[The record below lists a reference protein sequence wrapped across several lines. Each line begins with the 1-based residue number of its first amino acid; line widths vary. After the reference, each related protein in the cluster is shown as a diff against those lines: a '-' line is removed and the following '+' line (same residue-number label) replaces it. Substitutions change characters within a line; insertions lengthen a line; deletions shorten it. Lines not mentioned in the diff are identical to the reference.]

1 MTPISRNDGPPHAG
15 APDNGATD
23 TADAPFEAFRPRLM
37 ALAYRLLGS
46 RSDAEDVVQEA
57 WLRWHQADRS
67 AIGDLE
73 GWLVTAT
80 TRLGID
86 RLRAARRERTDYT
99 GPWLPEPL
107 TVDLAPGPEEQAD
120 VSSQVSLA
128 FLSLLETLGPEER
141 AAFLLKEVFDYDYTQ
156 IAALLGHTEA
166 NCRQMV
172 HRARTR
178 LQAQR
183 PRFEV
188 TPDRHRLLLERFMV
202 AVQRG
207 DQEAIVG
214 LLDADARLVSD
225 GGGKVYATL
234 RPLHGAERIA
244 RLFWSIARNV
254 TANVE
259 LRIGRVNDE
268 LALLRFHDGHLHSIS
283 TITVDGDRITQVLSV
298 LNPDKL
304 TATVRSGAGESLS

>member
-1 MTPISRNDGPPHAG
+1 MSDPTAADSASTPA
-15 APDNGATD
+15 
-23 TADAPFEAFRPRLM
+23 FEAVRPRLM
-37 ALAYRLLGS
+37 GLAYRLLGS

-67 AIGDLE
+67 AIRDAE

-86 RLRAARRERTDYT
+86 RLRSARSERAAYS

-107 TVDLAPGPEEQAD
+107 TIDEGPGPEDQAD

-128 FLSLLETLGPEER
+128 FLALLEKLGPEER
-141 AAFLLKEVFDYDYTQ
+141 AAFLLREVFDYDYAQ
-156 IAALLGHTEA
+156 VAKLLGQGEA

-178 LQAQR
+178 LQAER
-183 PRFEV
+183 PRFTV
-188 TPDRHRLLLERFMV
+188 TPDRHRQLLERFMQ

-207 DQEAIVG
+207 DQTAIMG
-214 LLDADARLVSD
+214 LLDTDARLVSD
-225 GGGKVYATL
+225 GGGKVTAVL

-244 RLFWSIARNV
+244 RLYGALARHM
-254 TANVE
+254 TAQVE
-259 LRIGRVNDE
+259 LRSGRVNGE
-268 LALLRFHDGHLHSIS
+268 PAILRYHDGRLHSI
-283 TITVDGDRITQVLSV
+283 TTVAIDGDRITQVLSV

-304 TATVRSGAGESLS
+304 PH

>member
-1 MTPISRNDGPPHAG
+1 MTTQSIDS
-15 APDNGATD
+15 TD
-23 TADAPFEAFRPRLM
+23 PVQPFEAVRPRLM
-37 ALAYRLLGS
+37 GLAYRLLGS
-46 RSDAEDVVQEA
+46 RSDAEDVLQEA

-67 AIGDLE
+67 AIRDVE

-86 RLRAARRERTDYT
+86 RLRSVRTERNAYP

-107 TVDLAPGPEEQAD
+107 TVDASPEDLAD

-128 FLSLLETLGPEER
+128 FLSLLEKLGPEER
-141 AAFLLKEVFDYDYTQ
+141 AAFLLKEIFDYDYAQ
-156 IAALLGHTEA
+156 IAGLLGHAEA

-178 LQAQR
+178 LQAER
-183 PRFEV
+183 PRFAV
-188 TPDRHRLLLERFMV
+188 TPDRHRRLLERFMH

-207 DQEAIVG
+207 DREAIVD
-214 LLDADARLVSD
+214 LLDVDARLVSD
-225 GGGKVYATL
+225 GGGKVTATL

-244 RLFWSIARNV
+244 RLFWTLARHL
-254 TANVE
+254 TDRVE
-259 LRIGRVNDE
+259 LRLGHVNGE
-268 LALLRFHDGHLHSIS
+268 LAMLRFHDGHLHSV
-283 TITVDGDRITQVLSV
+283 TTVAIDGDRITQVLSV

-304 TATVRSGAGESLS
+304 PEL

>member
-1 MTPISRNDGPPHAG
+1 MTAQS
-15 APDNGATD
+15 PDSTD
-23 TADAPFEAFRPRLM
+23 PMQSFETVRPRLM
-37 ALAYRLLGS
+37 GLAYRLLGS
-46 RSDAEDVVQEA
+46 RSDAEDVLQEA
-57 WLRWHQADRS
+57 WLRWYQADRS
-67 AIGDLE
+67 AIRDVE

-86 RLRAARRERTDYT
+86 RLRSVRTERNAYP

-107 TVDLAPGPEEQAD
+107 TVDASPEDLAD

-128 FLSLLETLGPEER
+128 FLSLLEKLGPEER
-141 AAFLLKEVFDYDYTQ
+141 AAFLLKEIFDYDYAQ
-156 IAALLGHTEA
+156 IAELLGHTEA

-178 LQAQR
+178 LQAER
-183 PRFEV
+183 PRFAV
-188 TPDRHRLLLERFMV
+188 TPDRHRRLLERFMH

-207 DQEAIVG
+207 DRDAIVG

-225 GGGKVYATL
+225 GGGKVTATL

-244 RLFWSIARNV
+244 RLFWTLARHLTNR
-254 TANVE
+254 VE
-259 LRIGRVNDE
+259 LRLGHVNGE
-268 LALLRFHDGHLHSIS
+268 LAMLRFHDGHLHSV
-283 TITVDGDRITQVLSV
+283 TTVAIDGDRITQVLSV

-304 TATVRSGAGESLS
+304 PEL